1 VNSRRLTR
9 FLIAAILCGSSAH
22 NAARTSAADAGLAV
36 AATAQE
42 LQRRLAEPVDVAWS
56 GAALREA
63 LVTRGRLSGVAVM
76 IDRRVDPSIALEL
89 TAARQ
94 PLSFVLERVAAA
106 NDLGV
111 SYFGPLV
118 YLGPPAATRD
128 LRTVAELR
136 RLEAQS
142 LPLDLRTALA
152 RKAPWSWS
160 DLAESRALFAQ
171 LTGEGKLNIADT
183 TKLPHDLWPAATLP
197 PLSLGERLTL
207 LTASFGLTYR
217 IDGATRTL
225 TVVPIEES
233 PRIARSYTPGG
244 DVAALAKQW
253 KKIAPEA
260 DIRRNGAA
268 LQVTARLEDHERFRG
283 GGGAPVGNSPTPNTA
298 AAAEQRYTLR
308 IKNRP
313 FSTLVNLLR
322 DTHKLPI
329 DVDDAAI
336 AAAGISLETFTSVEV
351 KDATLEELLRQA
363 GAPLGLDVQKA
374 GSRLQ
379 IVPLKK

>member
-1 VNSRRLTR
+1 MM
-9 FLIAAILCGSSAH
+9 LCGFWMGR
-22 NAARTSAADAGLAV
+22 AAESAAADGAV
-36 AATAQE
+36 ALAATTQE
-42 LQRRLAEPVDVAWS
+42 SNRRLAEPVDVAWS

-63 LVTRGRLSGVAVM
+63 LVARGRLSGVAVM

-106 NDLGV
+106 NSLGV

-118 YLGPPAATRD
+118 YIGPPAATRD

-142 LPLDLRTALA
+142 LPLELRTVLA
-152 RKAPWSWS
+152 RKAPWSWN
-160 DLAESRALFAQ
+160 DLAQPRALLAQ
-171 LTGEGKLNIADT
+171 LAAEAKLNIADI
-183 TKLPHDLWPAATLP
+183 TKLPHDLWPATTLP

-207 LTASFGLTYR
+207 LTASFGLTYK

-225 TVVPIEES
+225 TLMTIEES
-233 PRIARSYTPGG
+233 PQIARSYTPGG
-244 DVAALAKQW
+244 DVAALAEQW

-268 LQVTARLEDHERFRG
+268 LEVKARLEDHERLRG
-283 GGGAPVGNSPTPNTA
+283 GGAASVGNTPSANSATAGTSMTTKAA

-308 IKNRP
+308 IKNKP
-313 FSTLVNLLR
+313 FSALVNLLR

-329 DVDDAAI
+329 DVDAAAI

-363 GAPLGLDVQKA
+363 GAPLRLDVQKA